1 MIMAVRINS
10 LRLLRKVI
18 VTLVLPVAFAMLLDR
33 QLGWFPLVTI
43 GASVIFIP
51 LSTVVVIRATLAE
64 FDRVIQQIT
73 PLDPGHKE
81 E

>member
-1 MIMAVRINS
+1 MMMAVRINS

-18 VTLVLPVAFAMLLDR
+18 VTLILPVALAMLIDR

-73 PLDPGHKE
+73 PLDPEHKE

>member
-1 MIMAVRINS
+1 MMMAVRINS

-18 VTLVLPVAFAMLLDR
+18 ITLILPVALAMLIDR

-73 PLDPGHKE
+73 PLDPEHKE

>member
-1 MIMAVRINS
+1 MAARLNIP
-10 LRLLRKVI
+10 RLLRKVI
-18 VTLVLPVAFAMLLDR
+18 VSLVLPSICAMLIDK

-43 GASVIFIP
+43 GAIVIFIP

>member
-1 MIMAVRINS
+1 MAVRINS

-18 VTLVLPVAFAMLLDR
+18 ITLILPVALAMLIDR

-73 PLDPGHKE
+73 PLDPEHKE
-81 E
+81 GE